1 MAESGNDQILVEN
14 TQEQEL
20 RPLQI
25 KRPRQFQ
32 RAQGVMRTLSGSVV
46 MVPVW
51 SSSQSRQLAESDH
64 YHYQRPVIKKSKSA
78 AISALQSESV
88 QSEQQPRLAGG
99 DGNGDDEIAH
109 TEQKT
114 PRKKSNNVNME
125 DDNNHTKTKDT
136 DESAK
141 DLGTKQRHSERTVPC
156 TVEDCKKMFKDE
168 PSMKKH
174 YSLAH
179 DKSRQYTCKTD
190 GCNQLFNTRR
200 ELTDHKL
207 LIHSDKNT

>member
-1 MAESGNDQILVEN
+1 MAESGNEQILVEN
-14 TQEQEL
+14 TQEQER

-32 RAQGVMRTLSGSVV
+32 RTQGIMRTLSGSIV

-51 SSSQSRQLAESDH
+51 SSSQNRQLAESDH

-78 AISALQSESV
+78 AISTVQSESL

-99 DGNGDDEIAH
+99 GDVTH

-114 PRKKSNNVNME
+114 LHNQNNATME
-125 DDNNHTKTKDT
+125 DDSSTIKDT
-136 DESAK
+136 DQSVK
-141 DLGTKQRHSERTVPC
+141 DSGIKQRHSERTVPC
-156 TVEDCKKMFKDE
+156 TVEDCKKLFKDE

-190 GCNQLFNTRR
+190 GCNQLFNSRR

-207 LIHSDKNT
+207 LLHSDKNT